1 MKYYLH
7 TPAVPKTTE
16 FHVTFAQPETK
27 EIPCTVISTLGDKS
41 FIRYSDKIENT
52 IWRWVPTNKI
62 IEK

>member
-7 TPAVPKTTE
+7 TPALPKTTE

-27 EIPCTVISTLGDKS
+27 EIPCTVISTLNDKS
-41 FIRYSDKIENT
+41 FIKYPDNPQGT
-52 IWRWVPTNKI
+52 IYRWVKSELI